1 MPRSCSPPAEEEEQE
16 EGKREEALL
25 LGVDEGEEEG
35 EEGRRPES
43 ELFSL
48 PSLNPQLLLSPCS
61 SMQCRVTWG
70 VSTAVCTGRI
80 RQKMSQVKR
89 WFNLCDISDWVNIGS
104 LSLLILLFLP
114 PNTDHSGAHHL
125 A

>member
-25 LGVDEGEEEG
+25 LGVDEGEEDG
-35 EEGRRPES
+35 EEGRSPES

-48 PSLNPQLLLSPCS
+48 PSLSSQTLLSPCS

-70 VSTAVCTGRI
+70 VSTAV
-80 RQKMSQVKR
+80 
-89 WFNLCDISDWVNIGS
+89 
-104 LSLLILLFLP
+104 
-114 PNTDHSGAHHL
+114 
-125 A
+125 